1 MHTKKSK
8 VATTKSKTAASK
20 TAAPKKVAT
29 KKAPVKAK
37 ALASTAVA
45 APITWFTASWCSPCQ
60 MIKKEYEKLSAE
72 DKALFEIVDVD
83 AQPERAA
90 GIRSIPTFQVR
101 GEGSLHGLQSLK
113 TLIAQVKA
121 V

>member
-8 VATTKSKTAASK
+8 VASTKTK

-37 ALASTAVA
+37 ALASTKVA
-45 APITWFTASWCSPCQ
+45 APITWFTASWCGPCQ
-60 MIKKEYEKLSAE
+60 MVKKEYEKLSAE

-83 AQPERAA
+83 AQPERA
-90 GIRSIPTFQVR
+90 GGVRSIPTFYVR
-101 GEGSLHGLQSLK
+101 GEGSLHGVQSLK
-113 TLIAQVKA
+113 KLIAMAKSV
-121 V
+121 

>member
-1 MHTKKSK
+1 MYTKKSK
-8 VATTKSKTAASK
+8 VATTKSKTAA
-20 TAAPKKVAT
+20 PKKIAT

-45 APITWFTASWCSPCQ
+45 APITWFTASWCGPCQ
-60 MIKKEYEKLSAE
+60 MVKKEYEKLSAE

-90 GIRSIPTFQVR
+90 GVRSIPTFHVR
-101 GEGSLHGLQSLK
+101 GEGILHGVQSLK
-113 TLIAQVKA
+113 KLIAQAKA